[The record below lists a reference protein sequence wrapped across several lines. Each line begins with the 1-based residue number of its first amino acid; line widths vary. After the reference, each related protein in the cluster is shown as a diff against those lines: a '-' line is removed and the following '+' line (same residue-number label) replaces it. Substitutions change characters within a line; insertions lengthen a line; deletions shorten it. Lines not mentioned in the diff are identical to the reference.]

1 MQASQNPFDMWLP
14 LLLLLPLGI
23 APISTTPLEDRED
36 RNLKPPRQDVGQKHR
51 SDHPGPVQSSAM
63 SALHEH
69 VGLLGAGMLRRE
81 ADDAHGQGGT
91 RGNQE
96 VDVLKSS
103 LGQDDAQKGE
113 ELLTQPPVINIKPF
127 PSLHSEESEEAP
139 CFAMAGGLGNGLKE
153 ALSALQDGWSRESE
167 LGRDTLTRF
176 GICTGRDGSAEA
188 GLSALATLI
197 ADRDG
202 DSVGPWASNLDKELW
217 VPGEEAGS
225 VSLTFEVPP
234 AFEVRTHL
242 STVAPTML
250 LFFVASKRTEILEVT
265 FSSDVLFPN
274 KQTACLSVET
284 QFIVLTRRVPETGS
298 PRLQTIRITV
308 ELKQPNRGPNL
319 SLSEVQNF
327 LMRRGK
333 EEVALKRPLL
343 VFFPNKSPHED
354 KPGGI
359 TSTDHSAPS
368 PVLPPSRTYQFL
380 CELQRFLSDVL
391 PQKKALSSPDGNAV
405 ALPLASLSSM
415 PPLTLGES
423 SSESL
428 LLGLL
433 NSSTPTLFSFPQRGS
448 GLLSHRV
455 ALSLQPPLLSMLRQ
469 GLDDALA
476 QFRHEEVGGGHLTD
490 RLKRLSDLS
499 ALPAEGMDQS
509 GGDGESGEVQY
520 CALLLLKAL
529 QTVLGT
535 WEAERS
541 QRLTRGGGE
550 ESQGKHNPCRLQSLT
565 ISLEAFLL
573 EPSVATINNCEGE
586 CSFPLPKGNNHAIL
600 INSMVQKGGWTG
612 RAPCCVP
619 TEYGDLLVVELDKDG
634 TTISAKTNMVA
645 KECGCR

>member
-1 MQASQNPFDMWLP
+1 MQASQNAFDMWLP

-23 APISTTPLEDRED
+23 APISTTPLEDSED
-36 RNLKPPRQDVGQKHR
+36 RNLKPSRQDVVQKPR
-51 SDHPGPVQSSAM
+51 TDHPGPEQSISA
-63 SALHEH
+63 ALREH

-96 VDVLKSS
+96 VDVLKSN
-103 LGQDDAQKGE
+103 LGKDDAQKGE

-127 PSLHSEESEEAP
+127 LSLHSGESKEAP

-176 GICTGRDGSAEA
+176 GICTGSDGSAEA

-202 DSVGPWASNLDKELW
+202 DSVGPWTSNLDK
-217 VPGEEAGS
+217 
-225 VSLTFEVPP
+225 
-234 AFEVRTHL
+234 
-242 STVAPTML
+242 
-250 LFFVASKRTEILEVT
+250 
-265 FSSDVLFPN
+265 
-274 KQTACLSVET
+274 
-284 QFIVLTRRVPETGS
+284 
-298 PRLQTIRITV
+298 
-308 ELKQPNRGPNL
+308 GPNL
-319 SLSEVQNF
+319 SLSEVQNL

-343 VFFPNKSPHED
+343 VFFPNKSRHED

-359 TSTDHSAPS
+359 TSTDHSTPS

-391 PQKKALSSPDGNAV
+391 PQKKALSSPDGHAV

-509 GGDGESGEVQY
+509 GGDGDSGEVQY

-541 QRLTRGGGE
+541 QRSTRGGGE
-550 ESQGKHNPCRLQSLT
+550 ESQGNHNPCRLQSLT
-565 ISLEAFLL
+565 ISLEALIL

-634 TTISAKTNMVA
+634 TTFSAKTNMVA

>member
-1 MQASQNPFDMWLP
+1 MWLS
-14 LLLLLPLGI
+14 LLLLLPLGL
-23 APISTTPLEDRED
+23 APISTTPLEESED
-36 RNLKPPRQDVGQKHR
+36 GTLKPPRQEVGQKPR
-51 SDHPGPVQSSAM
+51 SEHPVPDQSSAM
-63 SALHEH
+63 PAALGEH
-69 VGLLGAGMLRRE
+69 VGLLGAGMLRTD
-81 ADDAHGQGGT
+81 ADDARGQGGR
-91 RGNQE
+91 RGSQ

-103 LGQDDAQKGE
+103 LSQDDAQKGQD
-113 ELLTQPPVINIKPF
+113 LFTQPPVINRRPV
-127 PSLHSEESEEAP
+127 PSLHSGESGKAP
-139 CFAMAGGLGNGLKE
+139 CFAAIAGGLGNGLKE

-176 GICTGRDGSAEA
+176 GICTGSDGSAEA
-188 GLSALATLI
+188 GLSSLATLL

-202 DSVGPWASNLDKELW
+202 DSVGPWATHLDKELW

-265 FSSDVLFPN
+265 FSSDMLFPN

-284 QFIVLTRRVPETGS
+284 QFIVLTRRVPETVS

-308 ELKQPNRGPNL
+308 ELKQPNSGPNL
-319 SLSEVQNF
+319 SLSEVQNV

-333 EEVALKRPLL
+333 EEDALKRPLL
-343 VFFPNKSPHED
+343 VFLPNKSPHED

-359 TSTDHSAPS
+359 TSIDHRAPS
-368 PVLPPSRTYQFL
+368 PVPPPSRTYQFL

-391 PQKKALSSPDGNAV
+391 PKKQALSSPDGRAV
-405 ALPLASLSSM
+405 TLPLALLSSM

-433 NSSTPTLFSFPQRGS
+433 NSSTPTLFSFPQWSS
-448 GLLSHRV
+448 GLLGHRV
-455 ALSLQPPLLSMLRQ
+455 GLSLQAPLLSMLRE
-469 GLDDALA
+469 GLDDAWA
-476 QFRHEEVGGGHLTD
+476 QFRRDELGAGHLTD
-490 RLKRLSDLS
+490 RLQRLSDLS
-499 ALPAEGMDQS
+499 ALPAEGVDQS
-509 GGDGESGEVQY
+509 GDGESGEVQY

-529 QTVLGT
+529 QTVLRA

-541 QRLTRGGGE
+541 QRSTRGGGE
-550 ESQGKHNPCRLQSLT
+550 ENPGKYNPCRLQSLT

-573 EPSVATINNCEGE
+573 EPSVATINNCQGE
-586 CSFPLPKGNNHAIL
+586 CGFPLPKGNNHAIL

-612 RAPCCVP
+612 RTPCCVP
-619 TEYGDLLVVELDKDG
+619 IEYGDLLVIELDKDG
-634 TTISAKTNMVA
+634 TTVSAKTNMVA